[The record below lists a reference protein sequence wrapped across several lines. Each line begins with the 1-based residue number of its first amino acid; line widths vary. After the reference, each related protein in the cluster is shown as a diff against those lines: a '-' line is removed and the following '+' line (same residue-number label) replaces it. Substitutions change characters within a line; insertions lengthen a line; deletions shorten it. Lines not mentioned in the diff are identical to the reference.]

1 MPRPP
6 RGETAHG
13 INSRMRA
20 LVPLAL
26 LIAAPGLMAGGE
38 PIPRVTTDSREY
50 CVELADR
57 LLGLPGAD
65 DDAVQRMALDG
76 LWLCNNG
83 HPRTGVAKLRRA
95 IRAARAPARP

>member
-6 RGETAHG
+6 RCEAAHG
-13 INSRMRA
+13 INPGMRA
-20 LVPLAL
+20 VLPLAL
-26 LIAAPGLMAGGE
+26 LIAAPDLMAGGE

-65 DDAVQRMALDG
+65 DDAVQRLATDG
-76 LWLCNNG
+76 LRLCNNG

-95 IRAARAPARP
+95 IRAARAPAGP